1 MRCSVGGPATGGSI
15 GNFVRLCAD
24 QRRGNLGV
32 ADPFQVN
39 LDFQDTYSKGL
50 ERYDIV
56 EILPVRLI
64 FLNQRQLKSG
74 TVKVIYAQASPNS
87 CACLSTMSMA
97 PSA

>member
-1 MRCSVGGPATGGSI
+1 MRCSVGGPATGGGI
-15 GNFVRLCAD
+15 GNFARLCAD
-24 QRRGNLGV
+24 QRRGNLGA
-32 ADPFQVN
+32 ADPFQVA

-74 TVKVIYAQASPNS
+74 TVNVIYAQASPNS

>member
-1 MRCSVGGPATGGSI
+1 MRCSVGGPATGGGI
-15 GNFVRLCAD
+15 GNFARLCAD

-32 ADPFQVN
+32 ADPFQVA
-39 LDFQDTYSKGL
+39 LDFQYIYSNRL

-56 EILPVRLI
+56 EILSVRLI

-74 TVKVIYAQASPNS
+74 TVNVIYAQASPNS

>member
-1 MRCSVGGPATGGSI
+1 MRCSVGGLPLAGASAISPG
-15 GNFVRLCAD
+15 AD

-32 ADPFQVN
+32 ADPFQVT

-64 FLNQRQLKSG
+64 FLNQLQLKSG
-74 TVKVIYAQASPNS
+74 TVNAIYAQASPNS